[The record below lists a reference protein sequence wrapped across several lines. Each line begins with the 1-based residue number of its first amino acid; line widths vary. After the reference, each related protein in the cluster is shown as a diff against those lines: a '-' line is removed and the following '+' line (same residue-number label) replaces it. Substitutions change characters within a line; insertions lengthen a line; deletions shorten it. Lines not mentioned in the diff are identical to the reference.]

1 MSTRGAQQAESG
13 QVWQGGRGLGVTL
26 MVTRQWRRAV
36 ALAASVLLA
45 GEACLS
51 ASSAMA
57 APVAAAAD
65 RVVAIPAA
73 SAAAENRG
81 VTIAVASRAMATAPG
96 SQPHQQRQLPE
107 AGFDGIL
114 VAAIGA
120 GLTGA
125 GWLLMLTGS
134 RRLRRRSR

>member
-1 MSTRGAQQAESG
+1 
-13 QVWQGGRGLGVTL
+13 
-26 MVTRQWRRAV
+26 
-36 ALAASVLLA
+36 
-45 GEACLS
+45 
-51 ASSAMA
+51 MA
-57 APVAAAAD
+57 AAVPDAAD
-65 RVVAIPAA
+65 RARPVLVVH
-73 SAAAENRG
+73 AAEITVRNG
-81 VTIAVASRAMATAPG
+81 
-96 SQPHQQRQLPE
+96 QPHEQRQLPE

>member
-1 MSTRGAQQAESG
+1 MP
-13 QVWQGGRGLGVTL
+13 
-26 MVTRQWRRAV
+26 
-36 ALAASVLLA
+36 AAST
-45 GEACLS
+45 
-51 ASSAMA
+51 A
-57 APVAAAAD
+57 AEN
-65 RVVAIPAA
+65 RVVAITAGT
-73 SAAAENRG
+73 E
-81 VTIAVASRAMATAPG
+81 AMATAPG
-96 SQPHQQRQLPE
+96 GQPHPQRQLPE

>member
-1 MSTRGAQQAESG
+1 VYARCAAG
-13 QVWQGGRGLGVTL
+13 QVGAGLAGGRGLGVTR
-26 MVTRQWRRAV
+26 MVTRRWRRRAV

-45 GEACLS
+45 GQAFLGTS
-51 ASSAMA
+51 GAIA
-57 APVAAAAD
+57 APVPGTAD
-65 RVVAIPAA
+65 RAVPIPAA
-73 SAAAENRG
+73 SATVTAARG
-81 VTIAVASRAMATAPG
+81 R
-96 SQPHQQRQLPE
+96 QPHHQQQQQLPE

-114 VAAIGA
+114 VAAIGT

>member
-1 MSTRGAQQAESG
+1 
-13 QVWQGGRGLGVTL
+13 
-26 MVTRQWRRAV
+26 MVTRRWRRRAV

-45 GEACLS
+45 GQAFLGTS
-51 ASSAMA
+51 GAMA
-57 APVAAAAD
+57 APVPGAAD
-65 RVVAIPAA
+65 RAAPVPAA
-73 SAAAENRG
+73 SATVIAARG
-81 VTIAVASRAMATAPG
+81 G
-96 SQPHQQRQLPE
+96 QPHHQQQQLPE

-114 VAAIGA
+114 VAAIGT

>member
-1 MSTRGAQQAESG
+1 
-13 QVWQGGRGLGVTL
+13 
-26 MVTRQWRRAV
+26 V

-45 GEACLS
+45 GQAFLGTS
-51 ASSAMA
+51 GAMA
-57 APVAAAAD
+57 APVPSAAHRAG
-65 RVVAIPAA
+65 IGPAA
-73 SAAAENRG
+73 S
-81 VTIAVASRAMATAPG
+81 VAVAAGRDG
-96 SQPHQQRQLPE
+96 QPHQQRQLPE

-125 GWLLMLTGS
+125 GWLLMLTGT

>member
-1 MSTRGAQQAESG
+1 
-13 QVWQGGRGLGVTL
+13 
-26 MVTRQWRRAV
+26 MVTRRWRQRAV

-45 GEACLS
+45 GQAFLGTS
-51 ASSAMA
+51 GALA
-57 APVAAAAD
+57 APVPTDAHGAGPL
-65 RVVAIPAA
+65 PAA
-73 SAAAENRG
+73 SVAAG
-81 VTIAVASRAMATAPG
+81 QDG
-96 SQPHQQRQLPE
+96 QPHQQRQLPE

-114 VAAIGA
+114 VAAIGT